1 MEIGEFLKSKRLA
14 KNFSQR
20 QLALYSG
27 VSNAAISR
35 IERGEFM
42 PKMDVLEKLSKTLDT
57 PLEDFMVVC
66 GYLTKKE
73 ENPRKKGIKIPVLGE
88 VAAGIPLDAI
98 EDIIDYEEIPEDLAK
113 TGDFFGLRI
122 KGDSMSPRML
132 DGDVVIVRKQ
142 SDVESG
148 EIAIVLVNG
157 DSATCKKVVKHDNG
171 ITLIANNPAVYEP
184 HFFTMQEVDT
194 LPIKV
199 IGKVVELRGKF

>member
-1 MEIGEFLKSKRLA
+1 M
-14 KNFSQR
+14 
-20 QLALYSG
+20 
-27 VSNAAISR
+27 
-35 IERGEFM
+35 
-42 PKMDVLEKLSKTLDT
+42 
-57 PLEDFMVVC
+57 
-66 GYLTKKE
+66 
-73 ENPRKKGIKIPVLGE
+73 LGE
-88 VAAGIPLDAI
+88 VAASIPLDVI

-142 SDVESG
+142 NDVESG

>member
-1 MEIGEFLKSKRLA
+1 MNRLKELCAKKGILQKDLA
-14 KNFSQR
+14 KIVGRAPSAISGWATGKFEIDNDSLFILSD
-20 QLALYSG
+20 YFG
-27 VSNAAISR
+27 VSIDY
-35 IERGEFM
+35 ILG
-42 PKMDVLEKLSKTLDT
+42 KTSAPT
-57 PLEDFMVVC
+57 
-66 GYLTKKE
+66 
-73 ENPRKKGIKIPVLGE
+73 PRKKGVKIPVLGE

-142 SDVESG
+142 NDVESG